1 MAKKSGLGNQFYF
14 GGYDLSGDVG
24 AINSISSPRGVVEV
38 ASINQSA
45 QDRLLTHSDGL
56 IEFNSFFN
64 DASNQEHAALKGLS
78 TSDQHA
84 MFLMGGSVGD
94 VGAGLV
100 GKQINY
106 DGARTA
112 DGGLTFSASVQGNAT
127 PVEWGVSLTTG
138 KATTGAASFATV
150 DQSASSSSGAQA
162 YVQAFSI
169 GSGTAT
175 AKVEDSTNGS
185 SWDDLITFTN
195 ITGRTAE
202 RATVAGT
209 VNRYVR
215 CTVTGSISSL
225 VLAVLFRR
233 GDAADI

>member
-14 GGYDLSGDVG
+14 AGYDLSGDVG

-38 ASINQSA
+38 TSINQSA

-64 DASNQEHAALKGLS
+64 DAANQEHAALKGLS

-84 MFLMGGSVGD
+84 MFLMGGTVGD
-94 VGAGLV
+94 AGAALI

-106 DGARTA
+106 DGTRTA
-112 DGGLTFSASVQGNAT
+112 DGGLNFSVSVQGNAT

-138 KATTGAASFATV
+138 KATTRAASFATV
-150 DQSASSSSGAQA
+150 DQSASSSSGGQG

-175 AKVEDSTNGS
+175 AKIEDSTNGS
-185 SWDDLITFTN
+185 SWSDLITFTN

-202 RATVAGT
+202 RATVSGT

-215 CTVTGSISSL
+215 CTVTGSISNL

-233 GDAADI
+233 GDASDI

>member
-14 GGYDLSGDVG
+14 AGYDLSGDVG
-24 AINSISSPRGVVEV
+24 AIGNIASPRGVQEV
-38 ASINQSA
+38 TSINQSA
-45 QDRLLTHSDGL
+45 ADRLLTHSDGI

-64 DASNQEHAALKGLS
+64 DASNQEHAALSGLA
-78 TSDQHA
+78 TTDNHA
-84 MFLMGGSVGD
+84 MFLMGSNVGD
-94 VGAGLV
+94 AGASLI
-100 GKQINY
+100 GKQLNY
-106 DGARTA
+106 DGSRTA
-112 DGGLTFSASVQGNAT
+112 DGGLNFSASVQGSGT
-127 PVEWGVSLTTG
+127 PLEWGVSLTTG

-202 RATVAGT
+202 RATVSGT

-233 GDAADI
+233 GTAQDI